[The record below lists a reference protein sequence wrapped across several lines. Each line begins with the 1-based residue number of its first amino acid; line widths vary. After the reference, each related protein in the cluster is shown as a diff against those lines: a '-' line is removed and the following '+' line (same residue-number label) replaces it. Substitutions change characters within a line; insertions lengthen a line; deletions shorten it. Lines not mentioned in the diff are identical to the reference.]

1 MKIKDDYIECASSAS
16 KDEIDEFFDIINLIY
31 ETIEKDKLSPKDV
44 ESSEQLKNL
53 ITSYC
58 SATLYTFQIKCLPED
73 CFICSTLQPIRLEKD
88 TFDLMGLLLDPMLDI
103 SKGHYQDFKDIFK
116 KETTERD

>member
-16 KDEIDEFFDIINLIY
+16 KDEIDEFFDIIHLIY

-58 SATLYTFQIKCLPED
+58 SATLYTFQIK
-73 CFICSTLQPIRLEKD
+73 FA
-88 TFDLMGLLLDPMLDI
+88 
-103 SKGHYQDFKDIFK
+103 
-116 KETTERD
+116 